1 MRKKIFKNMCLL
13 ALVTI
18 LLSSLLVTIVYYA
31 NSDARMKSEVREET
45 RFVRGAVE
53 LSGQDY
59 LATVENTANRITLI
73 DTDGTVL
80 YDNQADPATMEN
92 HSDREE
98 FQEASTA
105 GAGEATR
112 ISDTIAEQTF
122 YYAVKLQNGQV
133 LRVAA
138 TTDSVFAAVLAV
150 LPWILGVEVLVAVCT
165 VLFSNFLTKK
175 IVAPINRLDLDH
187 PADNEIYDELSPLL
201 GKISRQN
208 EVIAQQMKSLRE
220 KQEEFT
226 SITENMSEGFL
237 VLDNNTDILSYNTSA
252 LRLLGA
258 ETVPAESHV
267 SALAL
272 NRSAGFRSAVDGAL
286 AGKRSEQLVRQGGRC
301 CQVMANPVLRDGEVE
316 GAVVVILDIT
326 EREERE
332 NLRREFTANVSHE
345 LKTPLTSI
353 SGFAEIIK
361 NGIVKPEDIP
371 RFAGNIYEE
380 SQRLVTLVDDILN
393 LSRLDEADVQLERE
407 DFDLSS
413 LARDV
418 AGRLKASA
426 KKNGVVIT
434 VIGDK
439 AEING
444 VKSIV
449 DEMVF
454 NLVDNAVKYNK
465 QNGRVTVTV
474 GSSSDGTALTVTDTG
489 IGIPQAECGPG
500 VRALLPGGQEPLQ
513 GDWRHGP
520 GALHRQAWGGL
531 PQRQGQPAEHRRRR
545 HHRAPGISQLITS
558 SSLKIFPRKG
568 KGLPAGRL
576 FPFAFAGSIQEQAEG
591 VALCVEEHDDPL
603 VL

>member
-105 GAGEATR
+105 GAGEATS

-258 ETVPAESHV
+258 EAVPAESHV

-474 GSSSDGTALTVTDTG
+474 DSSSDGTALTVTDTG
-489 IGIPQAECGPG
+489 IGIPQADVDRVFERFYRVDKSHSKEIGG
-500 VRALLPGGQEPLQ
+500 TGLGLSIVKHGAAFHNAKVSLQSTEGEGTTVRLV
-513 GDWRHGP
+513 
-520 GALHRQAWGGL
+520 
-531 PQRQGQPAEHRRRR
+531 
-545 HHRAPGISQLITS
+545 
-558 SSLKIFPRKG
+558 FPN
-568 KGLPAGRL
+568 
-576 FPFAFAGSIQEQAEG
+576 
-591 VALCVEEHDDPL
+591 
-603 VL
+603 

>member
-258 ETVPAESHV
+258 EAVPAESHV

-418 AGRLKASA
+418 AGRLKTSA

-474 GSSSDGTALTVTDTG
+474 DSSSDGTALTVTDTG
-489 IGIPQAECGPG
+489 IGIPQADVDRVFERFYRVDKSHSKEIGG
-500 VRALLPGGQEPLQ
+500 TGLGLSIVKHGAAFHNAKVSLQSTEGEGTTVRLV
-513 GDWRHGP
+513 
-520 GALHRQAWGGL
+520 
-531 PQRQGQPAEHRRRR
+531 
-545 HHRAPGISQLITS
+545 
-558 SSLKIFPRKG
+558 FPN
-568 KGLPAGRL
+568 
-576 FPFAFAGSIQEQAEG
+576 
-591 VALCVEEHDDPL
+591 
-603 VL
+603 

>member
-286 AGKRSEQLVRQGGRC
+286 AGKRSEQLVRQGRC

-474 GSSSDGTALTVTDTG
+474 DSSSDGTALTVTDTG
-489 IGIPQAECGPG
+489 IGIPQADVDRVFERFYRVDKSHSKEIGG
-500 VRALLPGGQEPLQ
+500 TGLGLSIVKHGAAFHNAKVSLQSTEGEGTTVRLV
-513 GDWRHGP
+513 
-520 GALHRQAWGGL
+520 
-531 PQRQGQPAEHRRRR
+531 
-545 HHRAPGISQLITS
+545 
-558 SSLKIFPRKG
+558 FPN
-568 KGLPAGRL
+568 
-576 FPFAFAGSIQEQAEG
+576 
-591 VALCVEEHDDPL
+591 
-603 VL
+603 

>member
-92 HSDREE
+92 HSNREE

-332 NLRREFTANVSHE
+332 NLRRELTANVSHE

-474 GSSSDGTALTVTDTG
+474 DSSSDGTALTVTDTG
-489 IGIPQAECGPG
+489 IGIPQADVDRVFERFYRVDKSHSKEIGG
-500 VRALLPGGQEPLQ
+500 TGLGLSIVKHGAAFHNAKVSLQSTEGEGTTVRLV
-513 GDWRHGP
+513 
-520 GALHRQAWGGL
+520 
-531 PQRQGQPAEHRRRR
+531 
-545 HHRAPGISQLITS
+545 
-558 SSLKIFPRKG
+558 FPN
-568 KGLPAGRL
+568 
-576 FPFAFAGSIQEQAEG
+576 
-591 VALCVEEHDDPL
+591 
-603 VL
+603 

>member
-59 LATVENTANRITLI
+59 LAPVENTANRITLI

-258 ETVPAESHV
+258 EAVPAESHV

-474 GSSSDGTALTVTDTG
+474 DSSSDGTALTVTDTG
-489 IGIPQAECGPG
+489 IGIPQADVDRVFERFYRVDKSHSKEIGG
-500 VRALLPGGQEPLQ
+500 TGLGLSIVKHGAAFHNAKVSLQSTEGEGTTVRLV
-513 GDWRHGP
+513 
-520 GALHRQAWGGL
+520 
-531 PQRQGQPAEHRRRR
+531 
-545 HHRAPGISQLITS
+545 
-558 SSLKIFPRKG
+558 FPN
-568 KGLPAGRL
+568 
-576 FPFAFAGSIQEQAEG
+576 
-591 VALCVEEHDDPL
+591 
-603 VL
+603 

>member
-98 FQEASTA
+98 FREASTA

-258 ETVPAESHV
+258 EAVPAESHV

-474 GSSSDGTALTVTDTG
+474 DSSSDGTALTVTDTG
-489 IGIPQAECGPG
+489 IGIPQADVDRVFERFYRVDKSHSKEIGG
-500 VRALLPGGQEPLQ
+500 TGLGLSIVKHGAAFHNAKVSLQSTEGEGTTVRLV
-513 GDWRHGP
+513 
-520 GALHRQAWGGL
+520 
-531 PQRQGQPAEHRRRR
+531 
-545 HHRAPGISQLITS
+545 
-558 SSLKIFPRKG
+558 FPN
-568 KGLPAGRL
+568 
-576 FPFAFAGSIQEQAEG
+576 
-591 VALCVEEHDDPL
+591 
-603 VL
+603 

>member
-258 ETVPAESHV
+258 EAVPAESHV

-286 AGKRSEQLVRQGGRC
+286 AGKRCEQLVRQGGRC

-474 GSSSDGTALTVTDTG
+474 DSSSDGTALTVTDTG
-489 IGIPQAECGPG
+489 IGIPQADVDRVFERFYRVDKSHSKEIGG
-500 VRALLPGGQEPLQ
+500 TGLGLSIVKHGAAFHNAKVSLQSTEGEGTTVRLV
-513 GDWRHGP
+513 
-520 GALHRQAWGGL
+520 
-531 PQRQGQPAEHRRRR
+531 
-545 HHRAPGISQLITS
+545 
-558 SSLKIFPRKG
+558 FPN
-568 KGLPAGRL
+568 
-576 FPFAFAGSIQEQAEG
+576 
-591 VALCVEEHDDPL
+591 
-603 VL
+603 

>member
-237 VLDNNTDILSYNTSA
+237 VLDNNTWPSTAAPGSA
-252 LRLLGA
+252 ARW
-258 ETVPAESHV
+258 T
-267 SALAL
+267 ALW
-272 NRSAGFRSAVDGAL
+272 
-286 AGKRSEQLVRQGGRC
+286 
-301 CQVMANPVLRDGEVE
+301 P
-316 GAVVVILDIT
+316 
-326 EREERE
+326 
-332 NLRREFTANVSHE
+332 
-345 LKTPLTSI
+345 
-353 SGFAEIIK
+353 
-361 NGIVKPEDIP
+361 
-371 RFAGNIYEE
+371 
-380 SQRLVTLVDDILN
+380 
-393 LSRLDEADVQLERE
+393 
-407 DFDLSS
+407 
-413 LARDV
+413 
-418 AGRLKASA
+418 ASA
-426 KKNGVVIT
+426 ASSWCA
-434 VIGDK
+434 K
-439 AEING
+439 A
-444 VKSIV
+444 
-449 DEMVF
+449 
-454 NLVDNAVKYNK
+454 AAAA
-465 QNGRVTVTV
+465 R
-474 GSSSDGTALTVTDTG
+474 
-489 IGIPQAECGPG
+489 
-500 VRALLPGGQEPLQ
+500 
-513 GDWRHGP
+513 
-520 GALHRQAWGGL
+520 
-531 PQRQGQPAEHRRRR
+531 
-545 HHRAPGISQLITS
+545 
-558 SSLKIFPRKG
+558 
-568 KGLPAGRL
+568 
-576 FPFAFAGSIQEQAEG
+576 
-591 VALCVEEHDDPL
+591 
-603 VL
+603 

>member
-1 MRKKIFKNMCLL
+1 MCLL

-258 ETVPAESHV
+258 EAVPAESHV

-426 KKNGVVIT
+426 KKHGVVIT

-474 GSSSDGTALTVTDTG
+474 DSSSDGTALTVTDTG
-489 IGIPQAECGPG
+489 IGIPQADVDRVFERFYRVDKSHSKEIGG
-500 VRALLPGGQEPLQ
+500 TGLGLSIVKHGAAFHNAKVSLQSTEGEGTTVRLV
-513 GDWRHGP
+513 
-520 GALHRQAWGGL
+520 
-531 PQRQGQPAEHRRRR
+531 
-545 HHRAPGISQLITS
+545 
-558 SSLKIFPRKG
+558 FPN
-568 KGLPAGRL
+568 
-576 FPFAFAGSIQEQAEG
+576 
-591 VALCVEEHDDPL
+591 
-603 VL
+603 

>member
-258 ETVPAESHV
+258 EAVPAESHV

-474 GSSSDGTALTVTDTG
+474 DSSSDGTALTVTDTG
-489 IGIPQAECGPG
+489 IGIPQADVDRVFERFYRVDKSHSKEIGG
-500 VRALLPGGQEPLQ
+500 TGLGLSIVKHGAAFHNAKVSLQSTEGEGTTVR
-513 GDWRHGP
+513 
-520 GALHRQAWGGL
+520 
-531 PQRQGQPAEHRRRR
+531 
-545 HHRAPGISQLITS
+545 
-558 SSLKIFPRKG
+558 
-568 KGLPAGRL
+568 
-576 FPFAFAGSIQEQAEG
+576 
-591 VALCVEEHDDPL
+591 L
-603 VL
+603 VVPN

>member
-73 DTDGTVL
+73 ATDGTVL

-258 ETVPAESHV
+258 EAVPAESHV

-465 QNGRVTVTV
+465 QSGRVTVTV
-474 GSSSDGTALTVTDTG
+474 DSSSDGTALTVTDTG
-489 IGIPQAECGPG
+489 IGIPQADVDRVFERFYRVDKSHSKEIGG
-500 VRALLPGGQEPLQ
+500 TGLGLSIVKHGAAFHNAKVSLQSTEGEGTTVRLV
-513 GDWRHGP
+513 
-520 GALHRQAWGGL
+520 
-531 PQRQGQPAEHRRRR
+531 
-545 HHRAPGISQLITS
+545 
-558 SSLKIFPRKG
+558 FPN
-568 KGLPAGRL
+568 
-576 FPFAFAGSIQEQAEG
+576 
-591 VALCVEEHDDPL
+591 
-603 VL
+603 

>member
-98 FQEASTA
+98 FQEASMA

-258 ETVPAESHV
+258 EAVPAESHV

-474 GSSSDGTALTVTDTG
+474 DSSSDGTALTVTDTG
-489 IGIPQAECGPG
+489 IGIPQADVDRVFERFYRVDKSHSKEIGG
-500 VRALLPGGQEPLQ
+500 TGLGLSIVKHGAAFHNAKVSLQSTEGEGTTVRLV
-513 GDWRHGP
+513 
-520 GALHRQAWGGL
+520 
-531 PQRQGQPAEHRRRR
+531 
-545 HHRAPGISQLITS
+545 
-558 SSLKIFPRKG
+558 FPN
-568 KGLPAGRL
+568 
-576 FPFAFAGSIQEQAEG
+576 
-591 VALCVEEHDDPL
+591 
-603 VL
+603 

>member
-1 MRKKIFKNMCLL
+1 MCLL

-175 IVAPINRLDLDH
+175 IVTPINRLDLDH

-258 ETVPAESHV
+258 EAVPAESHV

-454 NLVDNAVKYNK
+454 NLVDNAAKYNK

-474 GSSSDGTALTVTDTG
+474 DSSSDGTALTVTDTG
-489 IGIPQAECGPG
+489 IGIPQADVDRVFERFYRVDKSHSKEIGG
-500 VRALLPGGQEPLQ
+500 TGLGLSIVKHGAAFHNAKVSLQSTEGEGTTVRLV
-513 GDWRHGP
+513 
-520 GALHRQAWGGL
+520 
-531 PQRQGQPAEHRRRR
+531 
-545 HHRAPGISQLITS
+545 
-558 SSLKIFPRKG
+558 FPN
-568 KGLPAGRL
+568 
-576 FPFAFAGSIQEQAEG
+576 
-591 VALCVEEHDDPL
+591 
-603 VL
+603 

>member
-208 EVIAQQMKSLRE
+208 EVIAQQIKSLRE

-301 CQVMANPVLRDGEVE
+301 CQVMANPVLRVGEVE

-474 GSSSDGTALTVTDTG
+474 DSSSDGTALTVTDTG
-489 IGIPQAECGPG
+489 IGIPQADVDRVFERFYRVDKSHSKEIGG
-500 VRALLPGGQEPLQ
+500 TGLGLSIVKHGAAFHNAKVSLQSTEGEGTTVRLV
-513 GDWRHGP
+513 
-520 GALHRQAWGGL
+520 
-531 PQRQGQPAEHRRRR
+531 
-545 HHRAPGISQLITS
+545 
-558 SSLKIFPRKG
+558 FPN
-568 KGLPAGRL
+568 
-576 FPFAFAGSIQEQAEG
+576 
-591 VALCVEEHDDPL
+591 
-603 VL
+603 

>member
-80 YDNQADPATMEN
+80 YDNQADPSTMEN

-258 ETVPAESHV
+258 EAVPAESHV

-474 GSSSDGTALTVTDTG
+474 DSSSDGTALTVTDTG
-489 IGIPQAECGPG
+489 IGIPQADVDRVFERFYRVDKSHSKEIGG
-500 VRALLPGGQEPLQ
+500 TGLGLSIVKHGAAFHNAKVSLQSTEGEGTTVRLV
-513 GDWRHGP
+513 
-520 GALHRQAWGGL
+520 
-531 PQRQGQPAEHRRRR
+531 
-545 HHRAPGISQLITS
+545 
-558 SSLKIFPRKG
+558 FPN
-568 KGLPAGRL
+568 
-576 FPFAFAGSIQEQAEG
+576 
-591 VALCVEEHDDPL
+591 
-603 VL
+603 

>member
-1 MRKKIFKNMCLL
+1 MCLL

-371 RFAGNIYEE
+371 RFAGTIYEE

-474 GSSSDGTALTVTDTG
+474 DSSSDGTALTVTDTG
-489 IGIPQAECGPG
+489 IGIPQADVDRVFERFYRVDKSHSKEIGG
-500 VRALLPGGQEPLQ
+500 TGLGLSIVKHGAAFHNAKVSLQSTEGEGTTVRLV
-513 GDWRHGP
+513 
-520 GALHRQAWGGL
+520 
-531 PQRQGQPAEHRRRR
+531 
-545 HHRAPGISQLITS
+545 
-558 SSLKIFPRKG
+558 FPN
-568 KGLPAGRL
+568 
-576 FPFAFAGSIQEQAEG
+576 
-591 VALCVEEHDDPL
+591 
-603 VL
+603 

>member
-1 MRKKIFKNMCLL
+1 MRKKIFKDMCLL

-258 ETVPAESHV
+258 EAVPAESHV

-474 GSSSDGTALTVTDTG
+474 DSSSDGTALTVTDTG
-489 IGIPQAECGPG
+489 IGIPQADVDRVFERFYRVDKSHSKEIGG
-500 VRALLPGGQEPLQ
+500 TGLGLSIVKHGAAFHNAKVSLQSTEGEGTTVRLV
-513 GDWRHGP
+513 
-520 GALHRQAWGGL
+520 
-531 PQRQGQPAEHRRRR
+531 
-545 HHRAPGISQLITS
+545 
-558 SSLKIFPRKG
+558 FPN
-568 KGLPAGRL
+568 
-576 FPFAFAGSIQEQAEG
+576 
-591 VALCVEEHDDPL
+591 
-603 VL
+603 

>member
-1 MRKKIFKNMCLL
+1 MCLL

-465 QNGRVTVTV
+465 QSGRVTVTV
-474 GSSSDGTALTVTDTG
+474 DSSSEGTALTVTDTG
-489 IGIPQAECGPG
+489 IGIPQADVDRVFERFYRVDKSHSKEIGG
-500 VRALLPGGQEPLQ
+500 TGLGLSIVKHGAAFHNAKVSLQSTEGEGTTVRLV
-513 GDWRHGP
+513 
-520 GALHRQAWGGL
+520 
-531 PQRQGQPAEHRRRR
+531 
-545 HHRAPGISQLITS
+545 
-558 SSLKIFPRKG
+558 FPN
-568 KGLPAGRL
+568 
-576 FPFAFAGSIQEQAEG
+576 
-591 VALCVEEHDDPL
+591 
-603 VL
+603 

>member
-18 LLSSLLVTIVYYA
+18 LLSSLLVTVVYYVS
-31 NSDARMKSEVREET
+31 SDSRMKTEVREEA
-45 RFVRGAVE
+45 RFLRGAVE
-53 LSGQDY
+53 LSGEEY
-59 LATVENTANRITLI
+59 LETVESTPNRITLI

-80 YDNQADPATMEN
+80 FDNQADSSTMEN
-92 HSDREE
+92 HANR
-98 FQEASTA
+98 QEIQQASVS
-105 GAGEATR
+105 GAGEVTR
-112 ISDTIAEQTF
+112 MSDTLSEQTF
-122 YYAVKLQNGQV
+122 YYAVKLQNGQI
-133 LRVAA
+133 LRIAA
-138 TTDSVFAAVLAV
+138 QTDTVFAAVLDV
-150 LPWILGVEVLVAVCT
+150 LPWIIGVAVLVAVIT
-165 VLFSNFLTKK
+165 VIFSNFLTKK
-175 IVAPINRLDLDH
+175 IVAPINQLDLDH

-201 GKISRQN
+201 GKINRQN
-208 EVIAQQMKSLRE
+208 EVIAQQMRSLKE

-237 VLDNNTDILSYNTSA
+237 VLDSNTDILSYNTSA

-258 ETVPAESHV
+258 DAAPAESHE

-272 NRSAGFRSAVDGAL
+272 NRSAGFRSAVDAAL
-286 AGKRSEQLVRQGGRC
+286 SGTRSEQLVRQGGRC

-353 SGFAEIIK
+353 SGFAEIIQ

-371 RFAGNIYEE
+371 RFAGNIYVE
-380 SQRLVTLVDDILN
+380 SQRLISLVDDILN

-407 DFDLSS
+407 EFDLSE

-418 AGRLKASA
+418 ANRLKPAA

-434 VIGDK
+434 TFGDK
-439 AEING
+439 SMING

-449 DEMVF
+449 DEMVY

-465 QNGRVTVTV
+465 HNGRVTVAV
-474 GSSSDGTALTVTDTG
+474 EKLPEGTSLMVSDTG
-489 IGIPQAECGPG
+489 IGIPQADMDRVFERFYRVDKSHSKEIGG
-500 VRALLPGGQEPLQ
+500 TGLGLSIVKHGAAFHNAKVSLQSTEGEGTTVRL
-513 GDWRHGP
+513 
-520 GALHRQAWGGL
+520 
-531 PQRQGQPAEHRRRR
+531 
-545 HHRAPGISQLITS
+545 
-558 SSLKIFPRKG
+558 
-568 KGLPAGRL
+568 L
-576 FPFAFAGSIQEQAEG
+576 FPN
-591 VALCVEEHDDPL
+591 
-603 VL
+603 

>member
-258 ETVPAESHV
+258 EAVPAESHV

-474 GSSSDGTALTVTDTG
+474 DSSSDGTALTVTDTG
-489 IGIPQAECGPG
+489 IGIPQADVDRVFERFYRVDKSHSKEIGG
-500 VRALLPGGQEPLQ
+500 TGLGLSIVKHGAAFHNAKVSLQSTEGEGNTVRLV
-513 GDWRHGP
+513 
-520 GALHRQAWGGL
+520 
-531 PQRQGQPAEHRRRR
+531 
-545 HHRAPGISQLITS
+545 
-558 SSLKIFPRKG
+558 FPN
-568 KGLPAGRL
+568 
-576 FPFAFAGSIQEQAEG
+576 
-591 VALCVEEHDDPL
+591 
-603 VL
+603 

>member
-1 MRKKIFKNMCLL
+1 MCLL

-208 EVIAQQMKSLRE
+208 EVIAQQIKSLRE

-474 GSSSDGTALTVTDTG
+474 DSSSDGTALTVTDTG
-489 IGIPQAECGPG
+489 IGIPQADVDRVFERFYRVDKSHSKEIGG
-500 VRALLPGGQEPLQ
+500 TGLGLSIVKHGAAFHNAKVSLQSTEGEGTTVRLV
-513 GDWRHGP
+513 
-520 GALHRQAWGGL
+520 
-531 PQRQGQPAEHRRRR
+531 
-545 HHRAPGISQLITS
+545 
-558 SSLKIFPRKG
+558 FPN
-568 KGLPAGRL
+568 
-576 FPFAFAGSIQEQAEG
+576 
-591 VALCVEEHDDPL
+591 
-603 VL
+603 

>member
-187 PADNEIYDELSPLL
+187 PADNEIYDALSPLL

-258 ETVPAESHV
+258 EAVPAESHV

-474 GSSSDGTALTVTDTG
+474 DSSSDGTALTVTDTG
-489 IGIPQAECGPG
+489 IGIPQADVDRVFERFYRVDKSHSKEIGG
-500 VRALLPGGQEPLQ
+500 TGLGLSIVKHGAAFHNAKVSLQSTEGEGTTVRLV
-513 GDWRHGP
+513 
-520 GALHRQAWGGL
+520 
-531 PQRQGQPAEHRRRR
+531 
-545 HHRAPGISQLITS
+545 
-558 SSLKIFPRKG
+558 FPN
-568 KGLPAGRL
+568 
-576 FPFAFAGSIQEQAEG
+576 
-591 VALCVEEHDDPL
+591 
-603 VL
+603 

>member
-1 MRKKIFKNMCLL
+1 M
-13 ALVTI
+13 
-18 LLSSLLVTIVYYA
+18 
-31 NSDARMKSEVREET
+31 
-45 RFVRGAVE
+45 
-53 LSGQDY
+53 
-59 LATVENTANRITLI
+59 
-73 DTDGTVL
+73 
-80 YDNQADPATMEN
+80 
-92 HSDREE
+92 
-98 FQEASTA
+98 
-105 GAGEATR
+105 
-112 ISDTIAEQTF
+112 
-122 YYAVKLQNGQV
+122 KLQNGQV

-474 GSSSDGTALTVTDTG
+474 DSSSDGTALTVTDTG
-489 IGIPQAECGPG
+489 IGIPQADVDRVFERFYRVDKSHSKEIGG
-500 VRALLPGGQEPLQ
+500 TGLGLSIVKHGAAFHNAKVSLQSTEGEGTTVRLV
-513 GDWRHGP
+513 
-520 GALHRQAWGGL
+520 
-531 PQRQGQPAEHRRRR
+531 
-545 HHRAPGISQLITS
+545 
-558 SSLKIFPRKG
+558 FPN
-568 KGLPAGRL
+568 
-576 FPFAFAGSIQEQAEG
+576 
-591 VALCVEEHDDPL
+591 
-603 VL
+603 

>member
-1 MRKKIFKNMCLL
+1 MCLL

-98 FQEASTA
+98 FQEASMA

-258 ETVPAESHV
+258 EAVPAESHV

-474 GSSSDGTALTVTDTG
+474 DSSSDGTALTVTDTG
-489 IGIPQAECGPG
+489 IGIPQADVDRVFERFYRVDKSHSKEIGG
-500 VRALLPGGQEPLQ
+500 TGLGLSIVKHGAAFHNAKVSLQSTEGEGTTVRLV
-513 GDWRHGP
+513 
-520 GALHRQAWGGL
+520 
-531 PQRQGQPAEHRRRR
+531 
-545 HHRAPGISQLITS
+545 
-558 SSLKIFPRKG
+558 FPN
-568 KGLPAGRL
+568 
-576 FPFAFAGSIQEQAEG
+576 
-591 VALCVEEHDDPL
+591 
-603 VL
+603 

>member
-258 ETVPAESHV
+258 EAVPAESHV

-465 QNGRVTVTV
+465 QSGRVTVTV
-474 GSSSDGTALTVTDTG
+474 DSSSDGTALTVTDTG
-489 IGIPQAECGPG
+489 IGIPQADVDRVFERFYRVDKSHSKEIGG
-500 VRALLPGGQEPLQ
+500 TGLGLSIVKHGAAFHNAKVSLQSTEGEGTTVRLV
-513 GDWRHGP
+513 
-520 GALHRQAWGGL
+520 
-531 PQRQGQPAEHRRRR
+531 
-545 HHRAPGISQLITS
+545 
-558 SSLKIFPRKG
+558 FPN
-568 KGLPAGRL
+568 
-576 FPFAFAGSIQEQAEG
+576 
-591 VALCVEEHDDPL
+591 
-603 VL
+603 

>member
-258 ETVPAESHV
+258 EAVPAESHV

-326 EREERE
+326 EREERA

-474 GSSSDGTALTVTDTG
+474 DSSSDGTALTVTDTG
-489 IGIPQAECGPG
+489 IGIPQADVDRVFERFYRVDKSHSKEIGG
-500 VRALLPGGQEPLQ
+500 TGLGLSIVKHGAAFHNAKVSLQSTEGEGTTVRLV
-513 GDWRHGP
+513 
-520 GALHRQAWGGL
+520 
-531 PQRQGQPAEHRRRR
+531 
-545 HHRAPGISQLITS
+545 
-558 SSLKIFPRKG
+558 FPN
-568 KGLPAGRL
+568 
-576 FPFAFAGSIQEQAEG
+576 
-591 VALCVEEHDDPL
+591 
-603 VL
+603 

>member
-187 PADNEIYDELSPLL
+187 PADNEICDELSPLL

-258 ETVPAESHV
+258 EAVPAESHV

-474 GSSSDGTALTVTDTG
+474 DSSSDGTALTVTDTG
-489 IGIPQAECGPG
+489 IGIPQADVDRVFERFYRVDKSHSKEIGG
-500 VRALLPGGQEPLQ
+500 TGLGLSIVKHGAAFHNAKVSLQSTEGEGTTVRLV
-513 GDWRHGP
+513 
-520 GALHRQAWGGL
+520 
-531 PQRQGQPAEHRRRR
+531 
-545 HHRAPGISQLITS
+545 
-558 SSLKIFPRKG
+558 FPN
-568 KGLPAGRL
+568 
-576 FPFAFAGSIQEQAEG
+576 
-591 VALCVEEHDDPL
+591 
-603 VL
+603 

>member
-187 PADNEIYDELSPLL
+187 PSDNEIYDELSPLL

-258 ETVPAESHV
+258 EAVPAESHV

-474 GSSSDGTALTVTDTG
+474 DSSSDGTALTVTDTG
-489 IGIPQAECGPG
+489 IGIPQADVDRVFERFYRVDKSHSKEIGG
-500 VRALLPGGQEPLQ
+500 TGLGLSIVKHGAAFHNAKVSLQSTEGEGTTVRLV
-513 GDWRHGP
+513 
-520 GALHRQAWGGL
+520 
-531 PQRQGQPAEHRRRR
+531 
-545 HHRAPGISQLITS
+545 
-558 SSLKIFPRKG
+558 FPN
-568 KGLPAGRL
+568 
-576 FPFAFAGSIQEQAEG
+576 
-591 VALCVEEHDDPL
+591 
-603 VL
+603 

>member
-226 SITENMSEGFL
+226 AITENMSEGFL

-474 GSSSDGTALTVTDTG
+474 DSSSDGTALTVTDTG
-489 IGIPQAECGPG
+489 IGIPQADVDRVFERFYRVDKSHSKEIGG
-500 VRALLPGGQEPLQ
+500 TGLGLSIVKHGAAFHNAKVSLQSTEGEGTTVRLV
-513 GDWRHGP
+513 
-520 GALHRQAWGGL
+520 
-531 PQRQGQPAEHRRRR
+531 
-545 HHRAPGISQLITS
+545 
-558 SSLKIFPRKG
+558 FPN
-568 KGLPAGRL
+568 
-576 FPFAFAGSIQEQAEG
+576 
-591 VALCVEEHDDPL
+591 
-603 VL
+603 